1 MKRVP
6 GEGFRMSVDPDKLN
20 AFVGKFANDLGAAM
34 HGSAIL
40 IGEQLGLYK
49 ALAENGP
56 ISSEGLAQKTGTAER
71 YLREWLAGQAA
82 SGYVEYDAKTRTYS
96 MTPEQKF
103 ALTDENGPVFLPGAF
118 YIVSSVYKDQ
128 RKIAEAIRTGK
139 GLGWHEHHVDL
150 FQGTKR
156 FFRPG
161 YVANLVSSWLPSLE
175 GVVAKLEAGARV
187 ADVGCGLGASTIL
200 MAKAFPKSTFVGYDY
215 HTESIEWA
223 RNDAVSEGV
232 SQNTDF
238 EVATAK
244 GFGGKKFDLV
254 TFFDC
259 LHDMGDP
266 VGAARHVH
274 EALKPDGTWM
284 VVEPFAGQTVESNLN
299 PVGRIFYNA
308 SIQICVPSSLAQ
320 EVGAGLGAQATDAQ
334 LGEVFRAGG
343 FTRVR
348 TAIVTPFNRVFE
360 VRP

>member
-1 MKRVP
+1 MAVN
-6 GEGFRMSVDPDKLN
+6 PDKLN

-40 IGEQLGLYK
+40 IGEQLGLYRG
-49 ALAENGP
+49 LAQHGP
-56 ISSEGLAQKTGTAER
+56 ISSEGLAEKTGTAER

-82 SGYVEYDAKTRTYS
+82 SGYVEYDSKTGLFS

-139 GLGWHEHHVDL
+139 GFGWHEHHVDL
-150 FQGTKR
+150 FQGTKK

-161 YVANLVSSWLPSLE
+161 YVANLVSAWLPSLD
-175 GVVAKLEAGARV
+175 GVVSKLEAGARV

-200 MAKAFPKSTFVGYDY
+200 MAKAFPKSEFMGYDY
-215 HTESIEWA
+215 HGESIEWA
-223 RNDAVSEGV
+223 RNDAVTAGV
-232 SQNTDF
+232 AQNTDF
-238 EVATAK
+238 EVALAK
-244 GFGGKKFDLV
+244 GFTGKNFDLV

-266 VGAARHVH
+266 VGAARHVRQ
-274 EALKPDGTWM
+274 ALKPDGTWM
-284 VVEPFAGQTVESNLN
+284 VVEPFAGQSLEANLN
-299 PVGRIFYNA
+299 PVGRIYYNA
-308 SIQICVPSSLAQ
+308 SLQLCVPASLAQ
-320 EVGAGLGAQATDAQ
+320 EVGSGLGAQASDAA
-334 LGEVFRAGG
+334 LLDVFREGG

-348 TAIVTPFNRVFE
+348 KSVETPFNRVFE
-360 VRP
+360 ARP